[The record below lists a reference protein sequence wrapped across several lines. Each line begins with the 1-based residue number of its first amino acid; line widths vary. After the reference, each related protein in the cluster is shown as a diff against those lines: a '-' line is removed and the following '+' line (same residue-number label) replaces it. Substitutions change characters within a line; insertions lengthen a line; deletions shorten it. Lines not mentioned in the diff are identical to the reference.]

1 MLLNVGPTPE
11 GVIAPEQADR
21 IREMGDWLA
30 KYGES
35 IYGTRGG
42 PFKCNTVLGS
52 THKGNVVYVHVLQW
66 GGDKL
71 VLPDFG
77 KKIVRSSLL
86 NGGKVEVEQKD
97 NQITITVHQSDQ
109 QSIDTIIKLELDGA
123 ADGIAPVVVIK

>member
-42 PFKCNTVLGS
+42 PFKCNTALGS
-52 THKGNVVYVHVLQW
+52 THKGNVVYVHVLKW

-71 VLPDFG
+71 VLPDLG

-86 NGGKVEVEQKD
+86 RGGKVEVEQKD
-97 NQITITVHQSDQ
+97 NQITISVHQSDQ
-109 QSIDTIIKLELDGA
+109 QPIDTIIKLELDGA
-123 ADGIAPVVVIK
+123 ADGIVI